1 MAACAVL
8 TLAACA
14 SGKTSGVPSAS
25 RSIPSLGDVPT
36 VQAFTQAPPFV
47 EPHTRTVI
55 EDVEKL
61 AHPILIYEGKAPAE
75 YELPIVSSRYYAL
88 WDTNDV
94 HRASIYERD
103 TGNLVREV
111 SIPNDARRYLGRIL
125 FTGTD
130 AFVVDSP
137 DLADRNTE
145 TGKISRLDLL
155 TGASTEVAP
164 PAGLDW
170 SYLPETIAE
179 HDGTI
184 VAMAQKPGTREPC
197 LAKIEGTTAS
207 AITCW
212 SGSLSDRLSIMPGHV
227 SSLVWP
233 SDDPDLCTQLHLTS
247 LEGKTREMGDRRH
260 CRSYD
265 GVTLHGWDV

>member
-14 SGKTSGVPSAS
+14 SGTASDNPSAS
-25 RSIPSLGDVPT
+25 RSTPPLGDVPT

-61 AHPILIYEGKAPAE
+61 AHPTLIYEGKAPTE

-94 HRASIYERD
+94 HRASIYERN

-111 SIPNDARRYLGRIL
+111 CIPDDARRFLGRIL

-145 TGKISRLDLL
+145 TGKITRLDLL
-155 TGASTEVAP
+155 TGTSTEVP
-164 PAGLDW
+164 PSGGPRLV
-170 SYLPETIAE
+170 LPPGNDRRTRWNDRGHGAKARHPRTMPGEDRGN
-179 HDGTI
+179 DG
-184 VAMAQKPGTREPC
+184 VGHHLLE
-197 LAKIEGTTAS
+197 
-207 AITCW
+207 
-212 SGSLSDRLSIMPGHV
+212 RLSVRP
-227 SSLVWP
+227 
-233 SDDPDLCTQLHLTS
+233 
-247 LEGKTREMGDRRH
+247 
-260 CRSYD
+260 
-265 GVTLHGWDV
+265 TLHHARPRLFAPVAKR